1 MARVKMNG
9 FSALIVI
16 ALVNGLIHG
25 QVFFLL
31 HDAVGLVQATSN
43 FAAFCVAAMFSFYVS
58 ALYIFRPGESWRG
71 YLVGNG
77 AMGGLS
83 YGFGAMGDAL
93 DLPGWIA
100 VVLSLYFTLNLVMGY
115 GFIRFKL

>member
-1 MARVKMNG
+1 MNG
-9 FSALIVI
+9 LPALMVV

-31 HDAVGLVQATSN
+31 HDAIGLTQATSN
-43 FAAFCVAAMFSFYVS
+43 FAAFCVAGAFSLYVS

-71 YLVGNG
+71 YLLGNG

-83 YGFGAMGDAL
+83 YGFGSFGDAL
-93 DLPGWIA
+93 DLPGWMA
-100 VVLSLYFTLNLVMGY
+100 VALSLYFTLNLVMGY

>member
-1 MARVKMNG
+1 MND
-9 FSALIVI
+9 FSALMVI

-31 HDAVGLVQATSN
+31 HDAVGLAQATSN
-43 FAAFCVAAMFSFYVS
+43 FAAFFVAAAISFHVS
-58 ALYIFRPGESWRG
+58 TLYIFQPGESWRG
-71 YLVGNG
+71 YLLGNG

-83 YGFGAMGDAL
+83 YGFGAIGDAL
-93 DLPGWIA
+93 DLPGWMA
-100 VVLSLYFTLNLVMGY
+100 VGLSLYFTLNLVMGF